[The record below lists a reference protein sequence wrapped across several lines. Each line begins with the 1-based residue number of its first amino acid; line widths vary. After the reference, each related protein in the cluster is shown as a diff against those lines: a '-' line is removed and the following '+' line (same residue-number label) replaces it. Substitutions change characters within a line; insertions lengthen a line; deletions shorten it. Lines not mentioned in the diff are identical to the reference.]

1 MSQKKKAN
9 NNKCAHPPL
18 KNDVSWIKQVHE
30 SYKDDVSKKKL
41 RIYLQRFVSESE
53 AIDATRQTN
62 GFITDLNIYTTVQA
76 NAFLEQMCFDSAV
89 KTRWAYTPND
99 LAKAAHEAGNDSS
112 DFIKRDYEFA
122 LICLS
127 TAACLNKRIAGLS
140 EFKPGA
146 KTKTGRKRQ
155 NKSSFR
161 RLDAVFRHLRN
172 AFAHG
177 QYLRVV
183 KPDGSVWWALQDAN
197 GKGNV
202 TARMLLKEDTLD
214 AWVNLLSLRDKRY
227 RDKSQ

>member
-18 KNDVSWIKQVHE
+18 ENDVSWIKQVHE
-30 SYKDDVSKKKL
+30 SYKDDVSKKNYAYICKDLYPNQKL
-41 RIYLQRFVSESE
+41 LMLQ
-53 AIDATRQTN
+53 RQTN

-99 LAKAAHEAGNDSS
+99 LAKAAHEAGSDSS

-146 KTKTGRKRQ
+146 KTKTGREK
-155 NKSSFR
+155 
-161 RLDAVFRHLRN
+161 
-172 AFAHG
+172 
-177 QYLRVV
+177 
-183 KPDGSVWWALQDAN
+183 
-197 GKGNV
+197 
-202 TARMLLKEDTLD
+202 TE
-214 AWVNLLSLRDKRY
+214 
-227 RDKSQ
+227 